1 MAGSTYPAVGVQGS
15 PPRLVVPGLWR
26 ARAAATV
33 VSLARRWPGSS
44 YPAVEVQGSSNL
56 TYPAAEVQGSPALFA
71 LVRWRRRGLGG
82 DAPWPGGAA
91 PRGAGLTLCAV
102 GATGH
107 RSPVARGASVV
118 SPPVARK
125 SDRLTL

>member
-1 MAGSTYPAVGVQGS
+1 VQGS
-15 PPRLVVPGLWR
+15 SNL
-26 ARAAATV
+26 T
-33 VSLARRWPGSS
+33 

-56 TYPAAEVQGSPALFA
+56 TYPAVEVQGSPVLFA

-107 RSPVARGASVV
+107 RPPVARGASVV

-125 SDRLTL
+125 SDRLTLYGRKKCMCEVCALFVSRESS